1 MSKKSM
7 VEREKKR
14 IRLQKKYSLKRKNL
28 LKKYKIADSFY
39 LKITIHSELQKLP
52 KNSSKTRLRN
62 RCWKTGRP
70 RAIFQDFGLSRH
82 VFREMAHN
90 CFLPGVTKS
99 SW

>member
-14 IRLQKKYSLKRKNL
+14 IRLQKKYSLKRKKL
-28 LKKYKIADSFY
+28 LKKYKIANSFD
-39 LKITIHSELQKLP
+39 LKITIHAELQKLP

-62 RCWKTGRP
+62 RCSKTGRP